1 MFWGDLDKMEILTI
15 HDTNYLNVGLVLSI
29 RLTSFFVMVW
39 LLYEDQ
45 VTKGTQYS
53 HMTTWGSHATIV
65 TFALLIL
72 CSIQ

>member
-45 VTKGTQYS
+45 VTKGT
-53 HMTTWGSHATIV
+53 
-65 TFALLIL
+65 
-72 CSIQ
+72 